1 VLENLIAVVIIVL
14 LTFSAKNKDIGVLV
28 SCYYAVYICLDVY
41 EFSGADDWTMTTFE
55 GFALWYLICMAITI
69 IAFIA
74 SLTLFITG
82 NNVAGLYALWLFIA
96 LTLDGISSIFQMAET
111 NSLLIVYNVI
121 QNISVCVDLFVVFIG
136 MDHIIKRKSNAARWF
151 IDYIDNKLEC
161 WRSMVLL
168 SLSEGAKCRKKKSI
182 N

>member
-1 VLENLIAVVIIVL
+1 MLENLIFLTLILL

-28 SCYYAVYICLDVY
+28 SCYYAAYILLDLSY
-41 EFSGADDWTMTTFE
+41 FGFSSDVLNI
-55 GFALWYLICMAITI
+55 GFTSSSLWYLTCMALTVVI
-69 IAFIA
+69 FIA
-74 SLTLFITG
+74 SLTLFISG
-82 NNVAGLYALWLFIA
+82 NNVAGLYAAWLLLT
-96 LTLDGISSIFQMAET
+96 LTLDGVSSIFQMAET

-136 MDHIIKRKSNAARWF
+136 MDHIIKRKSNAARRF
-151 IDYIDNKLEC
+151 INYIDNKLEC